1 MSLSNDGDLE
11 QNQLQESQRSMQK
24 KQKVYEEMADKQ
36 LSDIISTMM
45 SVSDV
50 LEPENEEAEERSS
63 FAASERS
70 SMAEFRKDSD
80 LLVVETFASEVQRL
94 LSKQSNE
101 SDGSKLSVN
110 STEEQRSLCSSEEG
124 RSRAITHKAIN
135 KDSSLLTLVT
145 QPCDESINSAHQS
158 ARR

>member
-101 SDGSKLSVN
+101 SDGSKLPVN
-110 STEEQRSLCSSEEG
+110 STEEQRSLC
-124 RSRAITHKAIN
+124 
-135 KDSSLLTLVT
+135 
-145 QPCDESINSAHQS
+145 
-158 ARR
+158 